1 MRKSIILA
9 SVLALAAC
17 KATPA
22 VQQQTIAAAST
33 AVITLAEIAAK
44 NNTSVQNVLTKG
56 ALICGQINSATGQLV
71 EGTAV
76 ALVNAAGV
84 PLSVTGQA
92 SGDVAAACAGFGLAP
107 GAAPA
112 TMAPAAI
119 PVVVVPAAKLP
130 VVAVSTAPAKA

>member
-1 MRKSIILA
+1 MRKLILA

-44 NNTSVQNVLTKG
+44 NNTSVENVLTKG
-56 ALICGQINSATGQLV
+56 ALICGEANSATGQLIA
-71 EGTAV
+71 GTAIS
-76 ALVNAAGV
+76 LVSAAWK
-84 PLSVTGQA
+84 PLSVLNQA
-92 SGDVAAACAGFGLAP
+92 PGDVAAACAGFGLVP

-112 TMAPAAI
+112 LTAPAAI
-119 PVVVVPAAKLP
+119 PAVVVPAAKLP
-130 VVAVSTAPAKA
+130 VVAVSTAPTKA